1 MQSFGYDIRVRG
13 DFQFS
18 VFRTV
23 LIEKMM
29 ENSEKFDAAH
39 VIKNTNQV

>member
-1 MQSFGYDIRVRG
+1 MHSLAKIKTQGENS

-23 LIEKMM
+23 LIGFQLADSSYKCMSQ
-29 ENSEKFDAAH
+29 ND
-39 VIKNTNQV
+39 NG